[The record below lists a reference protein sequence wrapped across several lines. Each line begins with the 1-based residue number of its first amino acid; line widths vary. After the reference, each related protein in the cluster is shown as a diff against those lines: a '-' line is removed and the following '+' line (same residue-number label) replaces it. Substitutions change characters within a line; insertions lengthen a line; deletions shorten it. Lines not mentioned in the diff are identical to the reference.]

1 MRSGIRGS
9 DDHTAHLLPS
19 RAVYRDAPTS
29 TSIVQHGIALALR
42 GRCPFCAEVTAR
54 PGILSGT
61 PCDVCGGAFTDDERF
76 GERVVSEME
85 ALTRERFGTVLAT
98 ATLAAALAGTV
109 PFLGLVANLV
119 ALIVFRLW
127 VVGPCLS
134 LLSGTRRHVVRW
146 TLRLGTAWLL
156 AITGLFL
163 AIPCAAFL
171 QTAFVVG
178 TVWWSG
184 RAYLLWQLRRERARE
199 PIALGEWLLLG
210 GVIAAM
216 LLAIGLVLSLATT
229 VYGFVDG
236 LLSWSPFGDG

>member
-1 MRSGIRGS
+1 M
-9 DDHTAHLLPS
+9 
-19 RAVYRDAPTS
+19 YRDAPTS
-29 TSIVQHGIALALR
+29 TSLVQHGVALALR
-42 GRCPFCAEVTAR
+42 GRCPFCAEVTAK

-61 PCDVCGGAFTDDERF
+61 PCDVCGGAFTEDERF

-119 ALIVFRLW
+119 ALVVFRLW

-134 LLSGTRRHVVRW
+134 LLAGTRRLVARW

-156 AITGLFL
+156 ALTGLLL
-163 AIPCAAFL
+163 AIPCAAFV
-171 QTAFVVG
+171 QTALVVG
-178 TVWWSG
+178 VVWWSG

-199 PIALGEWLLLG
+199 PVAIGEWLLLG
-210 GVIAAM
+210 GVVAAM
-216 LLAIGLVLSLATT
+216 LFAIGVVLSLATT
-229 VYGFVDG
+229 IYGF
-236 LLSWSPFGDG
+236 LSDLGEWMPFGGS